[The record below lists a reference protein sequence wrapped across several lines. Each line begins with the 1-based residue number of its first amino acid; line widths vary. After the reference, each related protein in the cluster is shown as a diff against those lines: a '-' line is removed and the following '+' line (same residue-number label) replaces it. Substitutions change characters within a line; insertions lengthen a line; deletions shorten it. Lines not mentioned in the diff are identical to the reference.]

1 MPGSASVA
9 KLNQKEYADWVG
21 VTPSR
26 ISRATKEG
34 GVVQG
39 KYVPAWDVVVRDSD
53 GKLLGYQEPV
63 ERDVSPGDTSS
74 ESARK
79 AAGVSSEG
87 SNASK
92 HGMGNRGHGRAR
104 GNPSDSSRST
114 GQAQSGGQ
122 SQKGSGL
129 EEALEKAGETAGAQ
143 AARSPGILRGL
154 LRLGGAALGAILG
167 AELVGR
173 QAGPVLI
180 GTAIGGAITEYAI
193 RAEQNRPQEPTRQIQ
208 PEGLWRPLRDGL
220 LPGMSRVGS
229 GQEQMRGQFPVEK
242 TPLARG
248 RPVGTRAASRRAG
261 RGHKQEKPAV
271 GECSEGGRSY
281 IDFPSSVC
289 NHQYNKNHP
298 RCIKGLL

>member
-1 MPGSASVA
+1 MSTNRLETDA
-9 KLNQKEYADWVG
+9 LLTQREYADRIG
-21 VTPSR
+21 VDNSYVSR
-26 ISRATKEG
+26 RTKNG
-34 GVVQG
+34 GLI
-39 KYVPAWDVVVRDSD
+39 D
-53 GKLLGYQEPV
+53 GTYRPRLDARWENNDPENGNLLGYTEPTPRPNSNG
-63 ERDVSPGDTSS
+63 EASP

-79 AAGVSSEG
+79 AAGVSSTG
-87 SNASK
+87 GDPQS
-92 HGMGNRGHGRAR
+92 GMGDRENGRAR

-122 SQKGSGL
+122 SQEGSGL
-129 EEALEKAGETAGAQ
+129 EQVLEKAGETAGAQ

-193 RAEQNRPQEPTRQIQ
+193 RAEQTRPQEPTLQIR
-208 PEGLWRPLRDGL
+208 PSGLRLSSRHGL

-229 GQEQMRGQFPVEK
+229 GQEQMRGQFSVEK

-248 RPVGTRAASRRAG
+248 RPVG
-261 RGHKQEKPAV
+261 K
-271 GECSEGGRSY
+271 
-281 IDFPSSVC
+281 
-289 NHQYNKNHP
+289 
-298 RCIKGLL
+298 